1 MSLRTTIAAVAAVV
15 SLALPVAAS
24 AEQKIAYVDLQRVM
38 LEVEDGK
45 AAKGRLQKW
54 LDDRQKEIDKEQ
66 EALKKEKETLD
77 KQASA
82 MSADVKQQKA
92 EELQRKVMLLAQK
105 WEKSRAEAAN
115 KERQEMEPIIG
126 KIDQV
131 VATIAERDD
140 LAFVLE
146 RRDSGIVFARSQHDI
161 SNEVIRA
168 YNSSAKK
175 PAASVAKDAPTK
187 K

>member
-1 MSLRTTIAAVAAVV
+1 MSLRSTIAAAAAVV
-15 SLALPVAAS
+15 SLALPAA
-24 AEQKIAYVDLQRVM
+24 ALAQAKVAYVDLQRVM
-38 LEVEDGK
+38 LEVDDGK
-45 AAKGRLQKW
+45 AAKARLQKW
-54 LDDRQKEIDKEQ
+54 LDERQKEIDKEQ
-66 EALKKEKETLD
+66 QALKTEKETLD
-77 KQASA
+77 KQSSA

-92 EELQRKVMLLAQK
+92 EELQRKVMTLAQK

-115 KERQEMEPIIG
+115 KERQEMEPIIN

-131 VATIAERDD
+131 VASIAERDD

-146 RRDSGIVFARSQHDI
+146 RRDSGIVFARSQYDI

-168 YNSSAKK
+168 YNSAKK
-175 PAASVAKDAPTK
+175 AAPVAKDAPTK